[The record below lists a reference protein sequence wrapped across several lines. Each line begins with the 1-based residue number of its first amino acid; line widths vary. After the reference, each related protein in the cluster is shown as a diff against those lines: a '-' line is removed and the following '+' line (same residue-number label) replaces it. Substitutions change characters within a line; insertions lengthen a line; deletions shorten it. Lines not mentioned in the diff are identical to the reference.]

1 MKLEKSVIIDLLII
15 LLSVCIFIWLKL
27 DGLTW
32 HFGDGNAYFYMA
44 QQLLRGHLPYRDFL
58 LADPPLL
65 IFLLAAVKLVIGQ
78 QIVLFQWLP
87 VLLEI
92 ATSGVLYL
100 TIKPKLPNLAKF
112 IPAIYLFSFLILST
126 SDYLTG
132 LHFINFFISLAYFF
146 RKKPI
151 VSGVLWALATLIKLY
166 VIPGFIGW
174 ILWLILTKKTERAKK
189 TAVVYATTGALF
201 MLPFLIIVPQSVISQ
216 IIVHQFNRPKGI
228 NKITIFSFF
237 LQHDLMLISLASFSW
252 WLTKNKKY
260 LLPFVSWL
268 LFYLIFKDLYYLYL
282 GVLAPWLI
290 LSLADLWFYLKT
302 QTKQALLEQ
311 HSDQII
317 IMLVMTIFMFQIL
330 GIHFYKTSIQAEGVF
345 EQLPAVAEYVKSLP
359 KKPLYGSHEVAP
371 LVALASNRQ
380 LFGNYID
387 TNSQLFSSG
396 VLDKEQISQQAAQ
409 EGVYFLSKVADIPE
423 NPDIDQGYSGYF
435 DTRVFEQTCE
445 RLQIFHGNDA
455 ELFDDV
461 AVYRCGCL

>member
-1 MKLEKSVIIDLLII
+1 MKLKKSVIIDVLII
-15 LLSVCIFIWLKL
+15 LLTIGIFIWLKL

-44 QQLLRGHLPYRDFL
+44 QQVLGGHLPYRDFL
-58 LADPPLL
+58 LADPPFL
-65 IFLLAAVKLVIGQ
+65 IFLLAAVKLLIGQ
-78 QIVLFQWLP
+78 QIILFQWVP

-92 ATSGVLYL
+92 AASGVLYL
-100 TIKPKLPNLAKF
+100 IIKPKLPKLAKF

-132 LHFINFFISLAYFF
+132 LHFINLFISLAYFF
-146 RKKPI
+146 RKKPV
-151 VSGVLWALATLIKLY
+151 VSGVFWGLATLIKLY
-166 VIPGFIGW
+166 VIPGFLGW
-174 ILWLILTKKTERAKK
+174 MIWLILSKKTKQAKK
-189 TAVVYATTGALF
+189 TAIAYATTGTLF
-201 MLPFLIIVPQSVISQ
+201 MLPFLIMAPQSVVKQ
-216 IIVHQFNRPKGI
+216 IIIHQFNRPKGL
-228 NKITIFSFF
+228 NRLTIFSFF
-237 LQHDLMLISLASFSW
+237 LQHDFILISLASFSW

-268 LFYLIFKDLYYLYL
+268 FFYLMFKDLYYLYL

-290 LSLADLWFYLKT
+290 LSLTDLWAYFKT

-317 IMLVMTIFMFQIL
+317 IMLMITIFMFQIL
-330 GIHFYKTSIQAEGVF
+330 GIHFYKNSIQAEGVF

-359 KKPLYGSHEVAP
+359 AKPLYGSHEVAP

-387 TNSQLFSSG
+387 TNSQLFGSG
-396 VLDKEQISQQAAQ
+396 VLNKEQISQQAAQ
-409 EGVYFLSKVADIPE
+409 EGIYFLSKVADIPE
-423 NPDIDQGYSGYF
+423 NSDVDQGYSGYF
-435 DTRVFEQTCE
+435 DPQVFNQACE
-445 RLQIFHGNDA
+445 RLKIFHGNDA

-461 AVYRCGCL
+461 AVYECSLE